1 MAGSAGAQLRVLS
14 KTGPE
19 FDVGG
24 SEESTQQLW
33 VPSAGGAS
41 RGWRG
46 RQGSELAD
54 VSLVFVGGS
63 AHKDGPDPGGFALP
77 LVKGA
82 ISGADDGTRTR
93 DPHLGNSMADVSC
106 VFAGL
111 SSVAELH
118 VLGDLVSRVSVD
130 RWSRLHFVGDF
141 VGVRRVRFCCRARYV
156 MSIASAGFL
165 PPFLK
170 LLEDIR
176 VTEWLRPRRTLVP
189 SDLPH
194 CGHAVS
200 GGRP

>member
-1 MAGSAGAQLRVLS
+1 VSEHRGGRSVEPRCTAFEEGPNGPIRDEVMYQ
-14 KTGPE
+14 TGPRRDPWH
-19 FDVGG
+19 FRR
-24 SEESTQQLW
+24 
-33 VPSAGGAS
+33 S
-41 RGWRG
+41 RTEKNG
-46 RQGSELAD
+46 RLAPA
-54 VSLVFVGGS
+54 LTC
-63 AHKDGPDPGGFALP
+63 GFC
-77 LVKGA
+77 
-82 ISGADDGTRTR
+82 GADDGTRTR